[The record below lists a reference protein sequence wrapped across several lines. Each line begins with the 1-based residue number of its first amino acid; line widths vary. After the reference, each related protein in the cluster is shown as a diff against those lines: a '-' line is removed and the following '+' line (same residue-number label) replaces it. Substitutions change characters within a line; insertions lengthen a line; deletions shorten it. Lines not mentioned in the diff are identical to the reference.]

1 MLSVLFHLLSCSSGK
16 AQREC
21 FGLNVVCVVVE
32 FAVSIVLSTTEVS
45 SLVSVL
51 LVSNVTLKSG
61 LCH

>member
-1 MLSVLFHLLSCSSGK
+1 MLSVLLHLLSCNSGK

-21 FGLNVVCVVVE
+21 FGPNVVLVIVE
-32 FAVSIVLSTTEVS
+32 FAVSTVLGTTEVS
-45 SLVSVL
+45 SLVSLL